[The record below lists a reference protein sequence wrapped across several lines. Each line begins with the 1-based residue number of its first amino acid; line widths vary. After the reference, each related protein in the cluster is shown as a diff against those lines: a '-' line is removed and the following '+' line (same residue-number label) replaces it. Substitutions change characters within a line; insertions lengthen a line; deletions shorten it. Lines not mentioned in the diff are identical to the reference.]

1 MEAVAKAKYLR
12 GSARKMR
19 LMADIIRGKN
29 LVWAT
34 ERLKFM
40 PHLAARRLHKV
51 LKAAAANAISI
62 EGTAKLKAE
71 DLQIMRLTVDGG
83 PIARRF
89 RAVGMGRAYRIRKR
103 YCHVTVV
110 VSDEHAKAMIKEK
123 PKPAAKEASATPK
136 RSSRKTREA

>member
-1 MEAVAKAKYLR
+1 MEAVAKAKFLR

-19 LMADIIRGKN
+19 LVADIVRGQD

-40 PHLAARRLHKV
+40 PHLAARRLHKI
-51 LKAAAANAISI
+51 LRAAAANAISV
-62 EGTAKLKAE
+62 EGSAKLKAE
-71 DLQIMRLTVDGG
+71 DLRITRLTVDGG

-103 YCHVTVV
+103 YCHVTVI
-110 VSDEHAKAMIKEK
+110 VSDDHVIHVAKEK
-123 PKPAAKEASATPK
+123 SKPASKEAPAPAK
-136 RSSRKTREA
+136 RSVREAKQK